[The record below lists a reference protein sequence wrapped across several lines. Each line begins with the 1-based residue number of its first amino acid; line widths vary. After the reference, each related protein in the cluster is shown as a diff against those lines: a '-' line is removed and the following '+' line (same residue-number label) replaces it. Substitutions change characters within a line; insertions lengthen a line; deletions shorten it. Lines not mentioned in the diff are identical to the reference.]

1 MSAVRY
7 HETMTD
13 FPLAHLDA
21 RKFAALDDTDIALSP
36 QLNVVLGDN
45 GAGKS
50 QLMKLLYST
59 TFVLQDGRVTGETS
73 IREYE
78 TRLAKKLVGV
88 FRPNSLGRL
97 VTRTQGR
104 SRAEVSVRYGNA
116 NDALEFSFASNSKTA
131 VKITSRPSM
140 PTVSSQDETDRP
152 VFLPPHELLSIY
164 PGFVSLYD
172 NYKVEFD
179 ETWRDTASLLG
190 KKPLRG
196 PREKNASKAIK
207 PLEEVLRGSIFDA
220 GDTFYLQR
228 WGLGNLEAHLLADG
242 ERKLAEIVRL
252 VTTGT
257 LLQSGYLFWDEP
269 EASLN
274 PATQRV
280 VAKTI
285 GHLAKTGTQVF
296 IATHS
301 LFLLRELVL
310 ELEGK
315 DTEVRYIGLRADKP
329 AQSVSSLDD
338 LDFLAALEA
347 EAAQEE
353 RYFSSPVDAL

>member
-1 MSAVRY
+1 
-7 HETMTD
+7 MTVY
-13 FPLAHLDA
+13 PLAWL
-21 RKFAALDDTDIALSP
+21 RTSKFGVLANADIELSP

-45 GAGKS
+45 GAGKT
-50 QLMKLLYST
+50 QLMKLLYAT
-59 TFVLQDGRVTGETS
+59 TFVLQDGRESGNTTKQD
-73 IREYE
+73 YE
-78 TRLAKKLVGV
+78 SYLAKKLIGV
-88 FRPNSLGRL
+88 FRPDSLGRL
-97 VTRTQGR
+97 VTRAQGR
-104 SRAEVSVRYGNA
+104 ARAEVSVKYEGV
-116 NDALEFSFASNSKTA
+116 DEKLKFSFASNSKTS
-131 VKITSRPSM
+131 VTLDDSPNMDPVINEE
-140 PTVSSQDETDRP
+140 QQDRP
-152 VFLPPHELLSIY
+152 AFLPPHELMSIY
-164 PGFVSLYD
+164 PGFVSLFD
-172 NYKVEFD
+172 NYQLGFD

-196 PREKNASKAIK
+196 PREKKASEIVI
-207 PLEEVLRGSIFDA
+207 PLEKVLRGSIFEA
-220 GDTFYLQR
+220 GDRFYLKR
-228 WGLGNLEAHLLADG
+228 WGIGNLEAHLLADG

-274 PATQRV
+274 PTIQRT

-285 GHLAKTGTQVF
+285 RHLAETGTQVF

-301 LFLLRELVL
+301 LFLLRELAL
-310 ELEGK
+310 ELEK
-315 DTEVRYIGLRADKP
+315 TSIDVRYVGLRADMP

-353 RYFSSPVDAL
+353 RYFSSPVSTS